1 MGANPRGIARLMTT
15 PKVACG
21 PAIAPLH
28 GEDVFG
34 NVRADL
40 RRAAAQR
47 RKEKFH
53 SAARASVW
61 PKRAE
66 DIQ

>member
-1 MGANPRGIARLMTT
+1 MTT

-21 PAIAPLH
+21 RAIAPLH
-28 GEDVFG
+28 GEVVFG

-47 RKEKFH
+47 RKRK
-53 SAARASVW
+53 V
-61 PKRAE
+61 P
-66 DIQ
+66 